1 MYRQGLYPE
10 TPEGLTKRKFHDK
23 IREWVRVE
31 DACGSEALMHKNFN
45 TIWTADKRY
54 ELVAQVLAGNS
65 CREVAFSNGINPGQ
79 LYQWVRKYKELGY
92 NGLESLKKG
101 RPIKEPEM
109 KKNVEPRPLSE
120 SEREELIRLR
130 AEVEYMKAEN
140 KSETFL
146 GKFFNATIAQ
156 KSMVTQR
163 IYESGNMLAGYSLTP
178 DPIEL
183 TAKTVENS
191 IKAGDR
197 ND

>member
-1 MYRQGLYPE
+1 M
-10 TPEGLTKRKFHDK
+10 
-23 IREWVRVE
+23 
-31 DACGSEALMHKNFN
+31 N
-45 TIWTADKRY
+45 
-54 ELVAQVLAGNS
+54 
-65 CREVAFSNGINPGQ
+65 
-79 LYQWVRKYKELGY
+79 
-92 NGLESLKKG
+92 
-101 RPIKEPEM
+101 
-109 KKNVEPRPLSE
+109 
-120 SEREELIRLR
+120 
-130 AEVEYMKAEN
+130 AEN

>member
-1 MYRQGLYPE
+1 MYIIIFKEFQLDTYDYDAVS
-10 TPEGLTKRKFHDK
+10 KYKDK
-23 IREWVRVE
+23 IDVIINTRKIDTCQEW
-31 DACGSEALMHKNFN
+31 K
-45 TIWTADKRY
+45 
-54 ELVAQVLAGNS
+54 
-65 CREVAFSNGINPGQ
+65 AFGEEISGKEIPDFDENK
-79 LYQWVRKYKELGY
+79 YQE
-92 NGLESLKKG
+92 
-101 RPIKEPEM
+101 
-109 KKNVEPRPLSE
+109 
-120 SEREELIRLR
+120 
-130 AEVEYMKAEN
+130 EYMNAEN